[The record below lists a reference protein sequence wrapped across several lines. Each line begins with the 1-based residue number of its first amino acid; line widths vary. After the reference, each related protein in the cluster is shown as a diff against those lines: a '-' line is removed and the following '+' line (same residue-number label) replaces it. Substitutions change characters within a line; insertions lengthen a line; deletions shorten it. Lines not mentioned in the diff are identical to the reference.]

1 MTIHLEN
8 ITKVVQGQTH
18 IFETDLILEDGSF
31 YVFLGVTLSGKTTL
45 MRLIAGL
52 ERPNSG
58 KVLIDGVDASRIP
71 LQRRNIGM
79 VNQEFINYPSYTV
92 YDNIAS
98 PLRIKKLSKAE
109 IDQKVREAA
118 KTLHMGDFL
127 NRMPNELSGGQQ
139 QRLALARALVK
150 DTNLLLL
157 DEPLINLDYKLREE
171 LREELTEIIG
181 NRDMIVVYATTE
193 SLEALILG
201 GNTVVLHEGKVL
213 QSGPAQEVFHNP
225 ASVQVA
231 LTFNNPPMNILHAR
245 IIKAG
250 RKRQALLADGTE
262 IFLNG
267 YLKEVPEGDFQLGF
281 RASQASVYKNDEND
295 IPVDGVVDLA
305 ELSGSETFIHVQ
317 HRDVALVIHEK
328 GIHAHEIGQGIRF
341 YLKPQHLFAF
351 NEEGKL
357 IVAPPV

>member
-8 ITKVVQGQTH
+8 ITKVVHGQTH
-18 IFETDLILEDGSF
+18 IFETDLVLEDGSF
-31 YVFLGVTLSGKTTL
+31 NVFLGVTSSGKTSL

-52 ERPNSG
+52 DRPTSG
-58 KVLIDGVDASRIP
+58 KVLADGKDVSRIP
-71 LQRRNIGM
+71 LQGRNIGM
-79 VNQEFINYPSYTV
+79 VYQEFINYPSYTV

-98 PLRIKKLSKAE
+98 PLRLKKLSKPE
-109 IDQKVREAA
+109 IDQRVREAA
-118 KTLHMGDFL
+118 ETLHLEPFL

-150 DTNLLLL
+150 NTNLLLL

-181 NRDMIVVYATTE
+181 TRDMIVVYATTE
-193 SLEALILG
+193 TLEALILG
-201 GNTVVLHEGKVL
+201 GNTIILHEGKVL

-225 ASVQVA
+225 DSVQVA
-231 LTFNNPPMNILHAR
+231 LTFNNPPMNILHAK

-250 RKRQALLADGTE
+250 RKGQALLADGTE
-262 IFLNG
+262 IILNG
-267 YLKEVPEGDFQLGF
+267 YLKEIPEGDFQLGF
-281 RASQASVYKNDEND
+281 RASQASVYKNDESD
-295 IPVDGVVDLA
+295 IPVDGIVDLA

-317 HRDVALVIHEK
+317 HHGVALVIHEK
-328 GIHAHEIGQGIRF
+328 GTHPHKLGEKIRF

-351 NEEGKL
+351 DVGGKL
-357 IVAPPV
+357 IAPPPV